1 MNNYLYEIC
10 ATKVN
15 INSSFGGEEEQN
27 IFISVLLK
35 HVLLPSLT
43 LRNNADILKHFDQ
56 S

>member
-10 ATKVN
+10 ANKVN

-27 IFISVLLK
+27 IFKSVLLK
-35 HVLLPSLT
+35 HILRPFLT
-43 LRNNADILKHFDQ
+43 LRNNGDILKHFDQ